1 MKAIELSSTCDA
13 RDMVSKT
20 KFCNKLQELTDTN
33 SLVQR
38 YPLNFVPLKQNLE
51 TLLFLADN
59 KRLKPL
65 FSQLSSVLAEVL
77 LV

>member
-51 TLLFLADN
+51 TLI
-59 KRLKPL
+59 
-65 FSQLSSVLAEVL
+65 FSR
-77 LV
+77 